1 MSAGSWRAWLGAL
14 RRDETYGQVRRL
26 AGPAI
31 AQQLL
36 HTLVFLVDRV
46 VLGHHRAESLA
57 SMQISAPVVWS
68 TTTILGAFT
77 VGSVALVGRRVGA
90 GDRAGAAAALRASLA
105 AALVFGLVAFL
116 GGAAALPGLLRLFPE
131 AGAAVH
137 AEASAYLGV
146 ALASMPLLLV
156 SLASAVCLQAS
167 GDTRTP
173 FRVAALGNL
182 LNALLT
188 YGLVFGVGGLPPLG
202 ARGAALGSAAAMGLQ
217 AVLLVALLGRRGDG
231 LSWRGRGGEGEA
243 WRRMARVAA
252 ASLGERVVQQT
263 GFMGFVAM
271 IGALGGVAMAAN
283 QALISIES
291 VVFLSADGFGIAA
304 ASVAAQRL
312 GAKRPDEAARSVR
325 AALFMA
331 AVALSG
337 VGLVF
342 LLVPEWLLGVFSD
355 DRAIV
360 AAGVPC
366 LAVAAV
372 AAPIMGGAVVLSQAL
387 RGAGDTRTALGATF
401 LGGLVVRLSATWGF
415 AFGLEL
421 GLVGVWLGSTL
432 DWAVRLVLLGVAFRR
447 GRWRT
452 LEV

>member
-1 MSAGSWRAWLGAL
+1 MVSTGKRHW
-14 RRDETYGQVRRL
+14 
-26 AGPAI
+26 AI
-31 AQQLL
+31 
-36 HTLVFLVDRV
+36 V
-46 VLGHHRAESLA
+46 
-57 SMQISAPVVWS
+57 
-68 TTTILGAFT
+68 
-77 VGSVALVGRRVGA
+77 
-90 GDRAGAAAALRASLA
+90 
-105 AALVFGLVAFL
+105 
-116 GGAAALPGLLRLFPE
+116 
-131 AGAAVH
+131 
-137 AEASAYLGV
+137 LGV